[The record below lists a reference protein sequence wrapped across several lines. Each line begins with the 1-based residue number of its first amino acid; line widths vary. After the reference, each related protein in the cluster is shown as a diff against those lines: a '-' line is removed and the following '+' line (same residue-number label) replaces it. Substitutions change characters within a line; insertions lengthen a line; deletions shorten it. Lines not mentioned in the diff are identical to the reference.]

1 MILSNQ
7 RYNGIDKSRKA
18 LLKKKGY
25 QYLYIVYMCDITAVS
40 HLCVLE
46 GQGVG
51 FGDPVGQ

>member
-25 QYLYIVYMCDITAVS
+25 QYFYIVYMCDIIAVS